1 MLDTR
6 DLSAEKTRSCSKESG
21 VTAGT
26 FSETARFGELLV
38 LSVLGRVVDQVVKLA
53 GAENFEGKTVID
65 TTSPLSEDPQS
76 TEFCSTRSD
85 LTSRLESATRR
96 SCQSS
101 SRESI

>member
-65 TTSPLSEDPQS
+65 TTSPLSEDPPVNGVLQY
-76 TEFCSTRSD
+76 TIGPN
-85 LTSRLESATRR
+85 ESLGERNQALMPKLK
-96 SCQSS
+96 S
-101 SRESI
+101 